1 MSTPAVVGD
10 GISRRPLGFHPEGLS
25 LDNNP
30 APVSAWDP
38 LRRPVFRSLW
48 TAALVSNIGSW
59 MQTMGA
65 GWLMTEL
72 THSPVKV
79 ALVQAAQSLP
89 MFLLALPAG
98 VLADIIDRRRQLI
111 FAQVWMLSF
120 AGLLAVTTF
129 AGLTTPGWLLV
140 MTFLIGC
147 GAAVMTPAWSASVQD
162 WVPRAELQPAI
173 ALIALSINI
182 SRALGPA
189 LAGVVVAVS
198 GTGMVF
204 LLNTLSFL
212 AVIVALLRWKRLPTV
227 VGMPAERLFGG
238 LKSGF
243 RYARH
248 APQLQRVLLRA
259 LIFFPFASVVWA
271 LLPIIVSHE
280 LQGGASLYG
289 VLLGCIGAGAV
300 AGALLMPRIH
310 ARIARDR
317 LVAYASIAYALT
329 CALLA
334 AVPVVWVA
342 GLALLLGGAC
352 WVAILAS
359 LQVAAQTALPPWV
372 RGRGL
377 AMYWVVLMGGMTAGS
392 VGWGYIA
399 ERFGIPWALAAA
411 AACLV
416 ISVIGSW
423 RLRIGSHDTVDLTPS
438 DHWVTPMPAGQ
449 PELDA
454 GPVLVTVEYRIAP
467 ENVVRFLKAL
477 RSLRRVRLR
486 DGAVYWQV
494 FRDMAQPERFV
505 EHFVTETWAEHL
517 RQHGRVTVADRDVQE
532 RILALQA
539 GGERPRVIHY
549 LAGYASP
556 EVMSTRAEHPVP
568 PGHVD
573 WQG

>member
-1 MSTPAVVGD
+1 
-10 GISRRPLGFHPEGLS
+10 
-25 LDNNP
+25 
-30 APVSAWDP
+30 
-38 LRRPVFRSLW
+38 
-48 TAALVSNIGSW
+48 

-65 GWLMTEL
+65 GWLMTEM
-72 THSPVKV
+72 THSPARV

-98 VLADIIDRRRQLI
+98 VLADIIDRRTQLI
-111 FAQVWMLSF
+111 VAQVWMLVF
-120 AGLLAVTTF
+120 AGFLAASTF
-129 AGLTTPGWLLV
+129 AGLTTPWWLLV

-147 GAAVMTPAWSASVQD
+147 GAAVMTPAWSASVQE
-162 WVPRAELQPAI
+162 WVPRTELQPAI
-173 ALIALSINI
+173 ALISLSINI

-189 LAGVVVAVS
+189 LAGVIVAVS
-198 GTGMVF
+198 GTAMVF
-204 LLNTLSFL
+204 LINTLSFL
-212 AVIVALLRWKRLPTV
+212 AVIIALLRWKRLPTV
-227 VGMPAERLFGG
+227 VGMPAERLVGG
-238 LKSGF
+238 LRSGF

-248 APQLQRVLLRA
+248 APLLQRVLLRA
-259 LIFFPFASVVWA
+259 LAFFPFASAVWA
-271 LLPIIVSHE
+271 LLPVLVSRE

-289 VLLGCIGAGAV
+289 VLLGCIGTGAV
-300 AGALLMPRIH
+300 AGALLMPRAH
-310 ARIARDR
+310 ALFSRDR
-317 LVAYASIAYALT
+317 LVAYATLAYAL
-329 CALLA
+329 ANGLLA
-334 AVPVVWVA
+334 AVPNVRVA
-342 GLALLLGGAC
+342 ALALLMAGAS

-392 VGWGYIA
+392 VGWGHMA
-399 ERFGIPWALAAA
+399 ERLGIPWALAAA

-416 ISVIGSW
+416 VGIIGTG
-423 RLRIGSHDTVDLTPS
+423 RLRIGGHDAVDLSPS
-438 DHWVTPMPAGQ
+438 ADWPMPVTAGT

-454 GPVLVTVEYRIAP
+454 GPVLVTVEYRIPP
-467 ENVVRFLKAL
+467 ENVVRFLKAM

-494 FRDMAQPERFV
+494 FRDVEQPERFV
-505 EHFVTETWAEHL
+505 EHFVTESWAEHL

-532 RILALQA
+532 RIVALQA

-556 EVMSTRAEHPVP
+556 EVIGSRAKRPVP
-568 PGHVD
+568 PEDGD

>member
-1 MSTPAVVGD
+1 
-10 GISRRPLGFHPEGLS
+10 
-25 LDNNP
+25 LDDNP

-72 THSPVKV
+72 THSPAQV

-98 VLADIIDRRRQLI
+98 AMADIVDRRWQLI
-111 FAQVWMLSF
+111 ASQVWMLSF
-120 AGLLAVTTF
+120 AGLLAASTF
-129 AGLTTPGWLLV
+129 AGLTTPWWLLV

-147 GAAVMTPAWSASVQD
+147 GAATMTPAWSASVQE

-173 ALIALSINI
+173 ALIALSINL
-182 SRALGPA
+182 SRAVGPA
-189 LAGVVVAVS
+189 LAGLIVALA
-198 GTGMVF
+198 GTATVF
-204 LLNTLSFL
+204 LLNAFSFL
-212 AVIVALLRWKRLPTV
+212 AVIVALLRWRRLPAV
-227 VGMPAERLFGG
+227 VGMPAERLFGA
-238 LKSGF
+238 LRSGF

-248 APQLQRVLLRA
+248 APLLQRVLLRA
-259 LIFFPFASVVWA
+259 LVFFPFASAVWA
-271 LLPIIVSHE
+271 LLPIIVARE

-300 AGALLMPRIH
+300 IGALLMPRIH

-317 LVAYASIAYALT
+317 LVAWATLGYGLT
-329 CALLA
+329 CGLLA

-342 GLALLLGGAC
+342 ALALVLGGAS

-359 LQVAAQTALPPWV
+359 LQVAAQTALPHWV
-372 RGRGL
+372 RARGL

-392 VGWGYIA
+392 VAWGHVA
-399 ERFGIPWALAAA
+399 ERFGIPWALAGAA
-411 AACLV
+411 VCLAVGVPAA
-416 ISVIGSW
+416 W

-438 DHWVTPMPAGQ
+438 EHWPAPMPAGQ

-454 GPVLVTVEYRIAP
+454 GPVLVTVEYRVPP
-467 ENVVRFLKAL
+467 ENVVRFLKAM

-486 DGAVYWQV
+486 DGAVFWQV
-494 FRDMAQPERFV
+494 FRDMEQSERFV

-517 RQHGRVTVADRDVQE
+517 RQHGRVTVEDRGVQE

-539 GGERPRVIHY
+539 TGERPKVVHY
-549 LAGYASP
+549 LSGYALP
-556 EVMSTRAEHPVP
+556 EVMRARGARIVAHGGE
-568 PGHVD
+568 D

>member
-1 MSTPAVVGD
+1 M
-10 GISRRPLGFHPEGLS
+10 
-25 LDNNP
+25 DNNP

-129 AGLTTPGWLLV
+129 AGLTTPWWLLV

-300 AGALLMPRIH
+300 AGALLMPRIN

-334 AVPVVWVA
+334 AVPDVRVA

-392 VGWGYIA
+392 VGWGHVA

-449 PELDA
+449 A
-454 GPVLVTVEYRIAP
+454 GARCRAGAGHRGVPHRAGKCRALSQGAALAAPGAAARRCGVLAGVPRHGTAR
-467 ENVVRFLKAL
+467 AL
-477 RSLRRVRLR
+477 RRALRHRDLGRAPAPARPGDGGRPRRPGAPPRVAGRRRTPQGHPLPRRVCVTGGDEHQGRTSCPAGTCRLAGVIR
-486 DGAVYWQV
+486 RVARFVADGASK
-494 FRDMAQPERFV
+494 D
-505 EHFVTETWAEHL
+505 
-517 RQHGRVTVADRDVQE
+517 
-532 RILALQA
+532 
-539 GGERPRVIHY
+539 
-549 LAGYASP
+549 
-556 EVMSTRAEHPVP
+556 
-568 PGHVD
+568 
-573 WQG
+573 

>member
-1 MSTPAVVGD
+1 MGD
-10 GISRRPLGFHPEGLS
+10 GLARRLLDFHSEGTPLE
-25 LDNNP
+25 NNP
-30 APVSAWDP
+30 VPVSAWDP

-98 VLADIIDRRRQLI
+98 ALADIVDRRRQLI
-111 FAQVWMLSF
+111 ASQLWMLSF
-120 AGLLAVTTF
+120 AALLAATTF
-129 AGLTTPGWLLV
+129 AGLTTPWWLLL

-147 GAAVMTPAWSASVQD
+147 GAATMTPAWSASVQE
-162 WVPRAELQPAI
+162 WVPRTELQPAI
-173 ALIALSINI
+173 ALIALSINL

-189 LAGVVVAVS
+189 LAGVIVVLF
-198 GTGMVF
+198 GTATVF
-204 LLNTLSFL
+204 LLNALSFL
-212 AVIVALLRWKRLPTV
+212 AVIFALLRWKRLPTV
-227 VGMPAERLFGG
+227 VGMPAERLFGA
-238 LKSGF
+238 LRSGF

-248 APQLQRVLLRA
+248 APLLQRVLLRA
-259 LIFFPFASVVWA
+259 LVFFPFGSVVWA
-271 LLPIIVSHE
+271 LLPIIVSRE
-280 LQGGASLYG
+280 MQGGASLYG
-289 VLLGCIGAGAV
+289 VLLGCIGMGAV
-300 AGALLMPRIH
+300 AGALLMPRVQ

-317 LVAYASIAYALT
+317 LVAYATFGYALT
-329 CALLA
+329 CGLLA
-334 AVPVVWVA
+334 AVPDVRVA
-342 GLALLLGGAC
+342 GLALLLGGAS

-372 RGRGL
+372 RARGL

-399 ERFGIPWALAAA
+399 DHFGIPWALAGAA
-411 AACLV
+411 VCLAAGVFASL
-416 ISVIGSW
+416 
-423 RLRIGSHDTVDLTPS
+423 RLRIGTHDAVDLTPS
-438 DHWVTPMPAGQ
+438 NHWGTPMPAGQ

-454 GPVLVTVEYRIAP
+454 GPVLVTVEYRIAS

-532 RILALQA
+532 RIVALHA
-539 GGERPRVIHY
+539 GGERPRVVHY

-556 EVMSTRAEHPVP
+556 EVLSTRAEQPVP
-568 PGHVD
+568 PGPVD

>member
-1 MSTPAVVGD
+1 
-10 GISRRPLGFHPEGLS
+10 

-98 VLADIIDRRRQLI
+98 ALADIIDRRRQLI
-111 FAQVWMLSF
+111 ASQVWMLSF
-120 AGLLAVTTF
+120 AALLAVTTF
-129 AGLTTPGWLLV
+129 AGLTTPGWLLL

-147 GAAVMTPAWSASVQD
+147 GAATMTPAWSASVQE
-162 WVPRAELQPAI
+162 WVPRTELQPAI

-182 SRALGPA
+182 SRAVGPA
-189 LAGVVVAVS
+189 LAGVIVALA
-198 GTGMVF
+198 GTATVF
-204 LLNTLSFL
+204 LLNAFSFL
-212 AVIVALLRWKRLPTV
+212 AVIFALLRWKRLPTV
-227 VGMPAERLFGG
+227 VGMPAERLFGA
-238 LKSGF
+238 LRSGF

-248 APQLQRVLLRA
+248 APLLQRVLLRA
-259 LIFFPFASVVWA
+259 LMFFPFGSVVWA
-271 LLPIIVSHE
+271 LLPIIVARE
-280 LQGGASLYG
+280 LHGGAGLYG

-317 LVAYASIAYALT
+317 LVAYATCAYALT

-334 AVPVVWVA
+334 AVPDVRVA
-342 GLALLLGGAC
+342 GLALMVGGAS

-372 RGRGL
+372 RARGL

-399 ERFGIPWALAAA
+399 DHFGIPWALAGA
-411 AACLV
+411 AACLAV
-416 ISVIGSW
+416 GVLASL
-423 RLRIGSHDTVDLTPS
+423 RLRIGGHDTVDLTPS
-438 DHWVTPMPAGQ
+438 DHWATPMPADQ

-454 GPVLVTVEYRIAP
+454 GPVLVTVEYHIAP

-539 GGERPRVIHY
+539 GSERPRVIHY

-556 EVMSTRAEHPVP
+556 EVMSTESGHPVP

>member
-1 MSTPAVVGD
+1 
-10 GISRRPLGFHPEGLS
+10 LE
-25 LDNNP
+25 NNP

-98 VLADIIDRRRQLI
+98 ALADIVDRRRQLI
-111 FAQVWMLSF
+111 VSQVWMLSF
-120 AGLLAVTTF
+120 AALLAVTTF
-129 AGLTTPGWLLV
+129 AGLTTPWWLLL

-147 GAAVMTPAWSASVQD
+147 GAATMTPAWSASVQE
-162 WVPRAELQPAI
+162 WVPRVELQPAI
-173 ALIALSINI
+173 ALIALSINL

-189 LAGVVVAVS
+189 LAGVIVVLS
-198 GTGMVF
+198 GTATVF
-204 LLNTLSFL
+204 LLNALSFL
-212 AVIVALLRWKRLPTV
+212 AVILALLRWKRLPTV
-227 VGMPAERLFGG
+227 VGMPAERLFGA
-238 LKSGF
+238 LRSGF

-248 APQLQRVLLRA
+248 APLLQRVLLRA
-259 LIFFPFASVVWA
+259 VVFFPFGSVVWA
-271 LLPIIVSHE
+271 LLPIIVARE
-280 LQGGASLYG
+280 LHGGASLYG
-289 VLLGCIGAGAV
+289 VLLGCIGTGAV

-317 LVAYASIAYALT
+317 LVAYATFAYALT
-329 CALLA
+329 CGLLA

-342 GLALLLGGAC
+342 ALALLLGGAS

-372 RGRGL
+372 RARGL
-377 AMYWVVLMGGMTAGS
+377 AMYWVVLMGGMAAGS
-392 VGWGYIA
+392 VGWGDVA
-399 ERFGIPWALAAA
+399 DRFGIPWALAGAA
-411 AACLV
+411 VGLALGVLASL
-416 ISVIGSW
+416 
-423 RLRIGSHDTVDLTPS
+423 RLRIGGHDTVDLTPS
-438 DHWVTPMPAGQ
+438 DHWPMPTPAGQ
-449 PELDA
+449 PEPEA
-454 GPVLVTVEYRIAP
+454 GPVLVTVEYRIPP
-467 ENVVRFLKAL
+467 ENVARFLKAL

-486 DGAVYWQV
+486 DGAVFWQV
-494 FRDMAQPERFV
+494 FRDMEQSERFV

-517 RQHGRVTVADRDVQE
+517 RQHGRVTVEDRGVQE

-539 GGERPRVIHY
+539 PGACAKVIHY

-556 EVMSTRAEHPVP
+556 EVMKGGGERPIP
-568 PGHVD
+568 PGGED

>member
-1 MSTPAVVGD
+1 MDSNT
-10 GISRRPLGFHPEGLS
+10 
-25 LDNNP
+25 
-30 APVSAWDP
+30 APVTAWDP

-48 TAALVSNIGSW
+48 IAALVSSIGSW

-98 VLADIIDRRRQLI
+98 ALADIIDRRTQLI
-111 FAQVWMLSF
+111 VAQVWMLVF
-120 AGLLAVTTF
+120 AGGLAASTF
-129 AGLTTPGWLLV
+129 AGLTTPWWLLV

-147 GAAVMTPAWSASVQD
+147 GAAVMTPAWSASVQE
-162 WVPRAELQPAI
+162 WVPRTELQPAI
-173 ALIALSINI
+173 ALISLSINI
-182 SRALGPA
+182 SRAVGPA
-189 LAGVVVAVS
+189 LAGVIVVLA

-204 LLNTLSFL
+204 LINTLSFL
-212 AVIVALLRWKRLPTV
+212 AVIVALLRWRRLPAV

-238 LKSGF
+238 LRSGF
-243 RYARH
+243 RYARY
-248 APQLQRVLLRA
+248 APLLQRVLLRA
-259 LIFFPFASVVWA
+259 LAFFPFASAVWA
-271 LLPIIVSHE
+271 LLPIIVSRE

-300 AGALLMPRIH
+300 IGALLMPRVH

-317 LVAYASIAYALT
+317 LVAWATILYALVNG
-329 CALLA
+329 LLA
-334 AVPVVWVA
+334 AVPNIWIA
-342 GLALLLGGAC
+342 GLALLMAGAS

-359 LQVAAQTALPPWV
+359 LQVSAQTALPHWV
-372 RGRGL
+372 RARGL
-377 AMYWVVLMGGMTAGS
+377 AMYWVVLMGGMTGGS
-392 VGWGYIA
+392 VGWGYAA
-399 ERFGIPWALAAA
+399 ERFGIPWALTAAA
-411 AACLV
+411 TCLV
-416 ISVIGSW
+416 AGVLGSW

-438 DHWVTPMPAGQ
+438 DHWPAPMPAGK

-454 GPVLVTVEYRIAP
+454 GPVLVTVEYHIPA
-467 ENVVRFLKAL
+467 ENVGRFLKAM

-494 FRDMAQPERFV
+494 FRDMEQPERFV

-517 RQHGRVTVADRDVQE
+517 RQHGRVTVDDRDTQE

-539 GGERPRVIHY
+539 AGERPRVIHY
-549 LAGYASP
+549 IAGYAMP
-556 EVMSTRAEHPVP
+556 EVMEMQGER
-568 PGHVD
+568 HVSPRD
-573 WQG
+573 GTWQG